1 MTSTP
6 AQDRLLQIAV
16 LVAMLGLLAG
26 CGSSL
31 SQPFDKMQD
40 SQMTVYRLQNY
51 EPPAPPPG
59 MPAAGAAQL
68 PPLLQQGAQLLN
80 QLLPPGL
87 LPPGL
92 IPGTA
97 PTPAP
102 QNATVYRFHDFRIL
116 SYQQIADASLRKDIV
131 NTFGSSS
138 NFTQSHADCSF
149 AEFGFAIAD
158 PSTGGTDDILV
169 SFSCQDVRAFN
180 FNWPYGPN
188 IGIPPDTAKKL
199 ATIVQKAFG
208 NG

>member
-1 MTSTP
+1 MTRALVFAFALST
-6 AQDRLLQIAV
+6 LLV
-16 LVAMLGLLAG
+16 TMTG

-31 SQPFDKMQD
+31 AQPFDKMQD

-51 EPPAPPPG
+51 EPPAAPANA
-59 MPAAGAAQL
+59 PAAQPQL

-97 PTPAP
+97 PVPPPA
-102 QNATVYRFHDFRIL
+102 NATVYRFHDFRIL
-116 SYQQIADASLRKDIV
+116 SYQMVSDSKLKGDIV
-131 NTFGSSS
+131 NVFGKES
-138 NFTQSHADCSF
+138 NFTDSHADCAF
-149 AEFGFAIAD
+149 AEFGFAISD
-158 PSTGGTDDILV
+158 PRTGGTDDILV
-169 SFSCQDVRAFN
+169 SFSCSNVRAFN
-180 FNWPYGPN
+180 FQWPYN
-188 IGIPPDTAKKL
+188 SKVGITPDTAKTL

>member
-1 MTSTP
+1 MTHSSVLVRS
-6 AQDRLLQIAV
+6 ALVAV
-16 LVAMLGLLAG
+16 LSSMLALLSG

-59 MPAAGAAQL
+59 VPLGGAAQL

-97 PTPAP
+97 PAPAP

-116 SYQQIADASLRKDIV
+116 SYQQIADASLKKDIV
-131 NTFGSSS
+131 NVFGNSS
-138 NFTQSHADCSF
+138 NFNQSHADCAF
-149 AEFGFAIAD
+149 AEFGFALAD
-158 PSTGGTDDILV
+158 PTTGGTDDILV
-169 SFSCQDVRAFN
+169 SFSCQNVRAFN
-180 FNWPYGPN
+180 FNWPYGAN
-188 IGIPPDTAKKL
+188 VGIPPDTAKTL
-199 ATIVQKAFG
+199 AAIVQKAFG